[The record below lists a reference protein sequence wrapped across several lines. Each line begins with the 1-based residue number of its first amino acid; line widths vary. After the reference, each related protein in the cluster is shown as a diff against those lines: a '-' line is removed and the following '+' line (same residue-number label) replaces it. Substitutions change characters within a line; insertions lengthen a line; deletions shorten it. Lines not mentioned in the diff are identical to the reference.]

1 MNSQSS
7 GFSSVHEHLP
17 QEDVLIDLITAT
29 EPGRNSVDELLHGLK
44 RPHDGESTGEPSP
57 KRDKLG
63 EELEQMVVEATGEN
77 QTALN
82 TDTTASSSAPLD
94 DGGSVPSA
102 GLRRV
107 LPMRHAR
114 RPSSQGAA
122 RDNRQASP
130 SNSTPRQ
137 DGGSRPRSRRDTRP
151 R

>member
-29 EPGRNSVDELLHGLK
+29 ESSRNSLDELLHGLK

-57 KRDKLG
+57 KRDRLG
-63 EELEQMVVEATGEN
+63 EELEQMAGEATDEN
-77 QTALN
+77 QAAPN
-82 TDTTASSSAPLD
+82 TDAMTGPSSAFD
-94 DGGSVPSA
+94 DRGPVPSA
-102 GLRRV
+102 GMRRV

-114 RPSSQGAA
+114 RPSSQGAT
-122 RDNRQASP
+122 RDNGEAGS
-130 SNSTPRQ
+130 SNSNSQQ